1 MNRRQAERGGRR
13 AERLA
18 AWWLRLK
25 GWRILAMRART
36 PVGEV
41 DLVARRGRV
50 LAFVEVKARATAAE
64 AAIALDDYR
73 LRRVAR
79 AAEALMPAT
88 CATATSCASTRC
100 SSRRGDFPITAS
112 TSSEAESARRR
123 GDLAGRIPRPPAS
136 AAECETAPSRS

>member
-1 MNRRQAERGGRR
+1 MRERRQEAERGGRR

-50 LAFVEVKARATAAE
+50 LAFVEVKARATDE
-64 AAIALDDYR
+64 AAGLALDAWR

-79 AAEALMPAT
+79 AAEALTPRYA
-88 CATATSCASTRC
+88 RP
-100 SSRRGDFPITAS
+100 GDDIRIDALFIVP
-112 TSSEAESARRR
+112 
-123 GDLAGRIPRPPAS
+123 GRLPRHMVNVW
-136 AAECETAPSRS
+136 EG

>member
-1 MNRRQAERGGRR
+1 MNRRKAEQGGRR

-25 GWRILAMRART
+25 GWRILAIRART

-41 DLVARRGRV
+41 DLIARRGRV
-50 LAFVEVKARATAAE
+50 LAFVEVKARATQAD

-79 AAEALMPAT
+79 ASEALLARYMRDGDIVRIDAMLVTPW
-88 CATATSCASTRC
+88 RLPVH
-100 SSRRGDFPITAS
+100 RIDVFRG
-112 TSSEAESARRR
+112 
-123 GDLAGRIPRPPAS
+123 
-136 AAECETAPSRS
+136 